1 MRTNPK
7 ARRSCLARRPR
18 HYIRSQTHARRSS
31 CEPNTLTAA
40 SSGYLLQ
47 RASDVF
53 SLDFNFMKAVSKI
66 ESDFDPKQRTGSYS
80 GLFQLSKGE
89 FAEYGSGDILDARD
103 NAVAAATNP
112 RPCGRSH
119 PTTARWTGF
128 LACATTIS
136 VTNRSQST
144 SITFRS

>member
-1 MRTNPK
+1 
-7 ARRSCLARRPR
+7 
-18 HYIRSQTHARRSS
+18 
-31 CEPNTLTAA
+31 
-40 SSGYLLQ
+40 
-47 RASDVF
+47 
-53 SLDFNFMKAVSKI
+53 MKAVSKI

-119 PTTARWTGF
+119 KATPEWSLPATG
-128 LACATTIS
+128 LSDANLIATVQFCMIGLV
-136 VTNRSQST
+136 VTLIVILSFPDLGALIEQYNRY
-144 SITFRS
+144 

>member
-1 MRTNPK
+1 M
-7 ARRSCLARRPR
+7 
-18 HYIRSQTHARRSS
+18 
-31 CEPNTLTAA
+31 TAA

-47 RASDVF
+47 QASDAF

-66 ESDFDPKQRTGSYS
+66 ESDFDPEERTGSYF

-112 RPCGRSH
+112 RPCADPIQQRHDGQVFSPAQLR
-119 PTTARWTGF
+119 
-128 LACATTIS
+128 
-136 VTNRSQST
+136 
-144 SITFRS
+144 